1 MSFFSELGLTNRK
14 TDNESLQQG
23 SIFKDNKA
31 SYRSISKISNVS
43 IKEGVDSGDNGESN
57 GSIEDINNSVR
68 VFNEQLRL
76 YEVKM
81 NEYERKQ
88 QDYSRLLNQSTDMW
102 EKLDATCTHDSQ
114 GGYYS
119 SSTGTDVKDCLE
131 TCDSNEECMG
141 VSYSANPKKCFFFKK
156 RCDGGISETLGKAN
170 DMQHYS
176 GTISELEKCT
186 WRKMR
191 AISRNVGKNG
201 NTIESEQ
208 LKEGCSIVPC
218 STNQIRHIDNHET
231 WNQESGENAHN
242 CYIEDRAPWKN
253 NGNPVWANFN
263 KTTKNKLLDDS
274 DVVESVYE
282 IPQDTRRLKDELNT
296 LNSEL
301 IDLTNQM
308 KEQITIIAELDVS
321 ISQHLET
328 QKHEVNQVARN
339 LQTDRM
345 NLERNNDKEI
355 ITINGLY
362 NDSELKETGV
372 NYEYMAWI
380 LGSITVVGI
389 SIYQIKRFS

>member
-1 MSFFSELGLTNRK
+1 MSFFSELGLTNKK

-31 SYRSISKISNVS
+31 SYKSISKISNVS

-88 QDYSRLLNQSTDMW
+88 QEYSRLLN
-102 EKLDATCTHDSQ
+102 K
-114 GGYYS
+114 
-119 SSTGTDVKDCLE
+119 V
-131 TCDSNEECMG
+131 
-141 VSYSANPKKCFFFKK
+141 
-156 RCDGGISETLGKAN
+156 
-170 DMQHYS
+170 
-176 GTISELEKCT
+176 
-186 WRKMR
+186 
-191 AISRNVGKNG
+191 
-201 NTIESEQ
+201 
-208 LKEGCSIVPC
+208 
-218 STNQIRHIDNHET
+218 
-231 WNQESGENAHN
+231 
-242 CYIEDRAPWKN
+242 IEDN
-253 NGNPVWANFN
+253 DVEE
-263 KTTKNKLLDDS
+263 S
-274 DVVESVYE
+274 DYE
-282 IPQDTRRLKDELNT
+282 IPQDIRRLKDELNN

-321 ISQHLET
+321 LSQHLET

-355 ITINGLY
+355 NTINGLY